1 MSKKKRKCPLCL
13 KVMGAILAAIV
24 LIFVIPIVI
33 NEIYKSNTGY
43 VTMWKASDVLSYYGT
58 ILGACVTICSLAAT
72 ILFTKRQIQ
81 RDSYLKFQEEKWGN
95 IEAHISKAIEDIHP
109 TKLSIIISQAVSN
122 RNAETIAA
130 IERYSFQAKITLD
143 SLFGFISGEDYK
155 TLEPL
160 LTSIM
165 NAVDQYVDI
174 AGKLNIQYQRLIQ
187 LEIRKN
193 AIGIIKTAQQN
204 PVLFKDYISE
214 SEKTLS
220 ETEGI
225 TEEMVLE
232 ELKALNLLLVS
243 AREKS
248 YREVL
253 EKKRATFSRIKE
265 QQAKEANILLSFGG
279 NPNAHT

>member
-1 MSKKKRKCPLCL
+1 M
-13 KVMGAILAAIV
+13 
-24 LIFVIPIVI
+24 
-33 NEIYKSNTGY
+33 IYKKTDIYKKIDYNKGS
-43 VTMWKASDVLSYYGT
+43 VIDKVAD
-58 ILGACVTICSLAAT
+58 
-72 ILFTKRQIQ
+72 
-81 RDSYLKFQEEKWGN
+81 YL
-95 IEAHISKAIEDIHP
+95 H
-109 TKLSIIISQAVSN
+109 IIIN
-122 RNAETIAA
+122 
-130 IERYSFQAKITLD
+130 
-143 SLFGFISGEDYK
+143 
-155 TLEPL
+155 
-160 LTSIM
+160 
-165 NAVDQYVDI
+165 
-174 AGKLNIQYQRLIQ
+174 
-187 LEIRKN
+187 
-193 AIGIIKTAQQN
+193 TAQQN

-265 QQAKEANILLSFGG
+265 QQAKEANNFLSFGG